1 MKEGF
6 DLADMPKTFKDAIEL
21 TRALDFKFLWIDS
34 LCIIQDDSKDWEIE
48 SSKMCDVYANAILTI
63 GNAWATGHKE
73 GFLGLRPRSAKKLSH
88 TFPGSQH
95 ASKLEVRFE
104 PRHNRSHPLFRRAW
118 VLQERLLSK
127 RLIFFE
133 QDELVWECRNRRTC
147 ECRGLDSYMNKS
159 WGEER
164 PLTLANRYLKSSHS
178 DLYGWWRYFVLE
190 EYARLS
196 LTFGKDRLPALSGL
210 ATRVIMETGDTY
222 IAGLWKK
229 DLALGLLWHS
239 KHASSNP
246 SSRTFDWE
254 IDYEKLSTCSA
265 EYRAPT
271 WSWAS
276 IDGMISHSVRQDPKE
291 LPQLQQHMTVLE
303 AECAAGGLDPTGA
316 VKSGHLRI
324 KCPTLIATINLRH
337 DAKGDAL
344 YRLSFSDTSVPLRS
358 DQYESPWCFRPDT
371 PLSIVEYD
379 NKEGKTG
386 MWARRA
392 EAEHTG
398 IEMVDDVK
406 VKIVFITTHVEK
418 KTYSRYSLVLGPSS
432 MVQGAWER
440 VAFWG
445 YYNDDGKRDYLEGAT
460 CEELLII

>member
-63 GNAWATGHKE
+63 GNAWATGDKE

-95 ASKLEVRFE
+95 GAKLEVRFE
-104 PRHNRSHPLFRRAW
+104 PRHNLSHPLFRRAW

-133 QDELVWECRNRRTC
+133 QDELVWECRTRRTC
-147 ECRGLDSYMNKS
+147 ECGGLDSYMNKS

-222 IAGLWKK
+222 IAGLWK
-229 DLALGLLWHS
+229 
-239 KHASSNP
+239 
-246 SSRTFDWE
+246 T
-254 IDYEKLSTCSA
+254 
-265 EYRAPT
+265 
-271 WSWAS
+271 
-276 IDGMISHSVRQDPKE
+276 
-291 LPQLQQHMTVLE
+291 LP
-303 AECAAGGLDPTGA
+303 
-316 VKSGHLRI
+316 
-324 KCPTLIATINLRH
+324 
-337 DAKGDAL
+337 
-344 YRLSFSDTSVPLRS
+344 
-358 DQYESPWCFRPDT
+358 
-371 PLSIVEYD
+371 
-379 NKEGKTG
+379 
-386 MWARRA
+386 
-392 EAEHTG
+392 
-398 IEMVDDVK
+398 
-406 VKIVFITTHVEK
+406 
-418 KTYSRYSLVLGPSS
+418 
-432 MVQGAWER
+432 
-440 VAFWG
+440 
-445 YYNDDGKRDYLEGAT
+445 
-460 CEELLII
+460 